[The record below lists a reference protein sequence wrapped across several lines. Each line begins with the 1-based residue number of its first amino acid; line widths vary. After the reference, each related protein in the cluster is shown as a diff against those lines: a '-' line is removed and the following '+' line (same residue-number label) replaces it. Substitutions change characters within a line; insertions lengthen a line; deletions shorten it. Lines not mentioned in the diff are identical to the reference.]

1 MSNRQMSAKGDAAA
15 QKDHLSGIIRTGFLL
30 TVVFTA
36 LAHGTVEPWS
46 VFVYESI
53 TLLVLLVWATKIILD
68 KRFEI
73 NVPKIAL
80 PIVALLAIGL
90 AQSVAVTNSEGRWLS
105 LSKNVEAT
113 RGAVTVL
120 AFLLISFLIAA
131 NFFQTRASLKGLA
144 NFLVIYGL
152 AMALFA
158 LVQHVSW
165 NGKFYWIRPNTISI
179 TPFGPFVN
187 HNHFAGYMEMLIP
200 VPIAMIVTRAA
211 RREMRLL
218 AGFAAVVMGIA
229 AITSLSRGGM
239 ISLAAELVFITFI
252 CLRLAR
258 TNKGSQTGAAQ
269 RGAAQRGAASARTPF
284 AASQVA
290 AVIVIAAVI
299 LAGVFWI
306 GADAVINRVTQG
318 QSTATQTETF
328 HSSRGWVW
336 RDTWTMIKA
345 NPLLGVGLGA
355 YGTAFSIYSESDGSL
370 RVPQAHND
378 YLQVV
383 ADCGIPGGLI
393 AVWFIVILFRAFRR
407 GLYSRDPMI
416 AALALASG
424 AGTFGLLVH
433 SVFDFNLQ
441 LPSNALLFLLLTAV
455 ASNVAALTSKESS
468 SGILPAVRREGR
480 KEVAA
485 SIARGVSS

>member
-1 MSNRQMSAKGDAAA
+1 MSDSRVSQKRDATDR
-15 QKDHLSGIIRTGFLL
+15 KDVLSSIIRALFIL
-30 TVVFTA
+30 TLVFTA
-36 LAHGTVEPWS
+36 MAHGAVEPWS
-46 VFVYESI
+46 VFVYESL
-53 TLLVLLVWATKIILD
+53 TLLLLIVWAAKNVLE

-73 NVPKIAL
+73 NIPMAAL
-80 PIVALLAIGL
+80 PVAALLAIGL
-90 AQSVAVTNSEGRWLS
+90 AQSLAVTNAAGRWVS

-120 AFLLISFLIAA
+120 AFLLVSFIIAA
-131 NFFQTRASLKGLA
+131 SFFRTRERLKGLA
-144 NFLVIYGL
+144 SFLVFYGM

-165 NGKFYWIRPNTISI
+165 NGKFYWVRPNTISI

-187 HNHFAGYMEMLIP
+187 HNHFAGYMEMLIA
-200 VPIAMIVTRAA
+200 VPIALIVTRAV
-211 RREMRLL
+211 RREMRLF

-229 AITSLSRGGM
+229 AVTSLSRGGM
-239 ISLAAELVFITFI
+239 ISLAAELLFITFI
-252 CLRLAR
+252 CIRLAR
-258 TNKGSQTGAAQ
+258 ASKASQ
-269 RGAAQRGAASARTPF
+269 RGARARAPF

-290 AVIVIAAVI
+290 AVIVIAGVI

-318 QSTATQTETF
+318 QSTPSQSETF

-355 YGTAFSIYSESDGSL
+355 YGTAFSIYSASDGSL

-383 ADCGIPGGLI
+383 ADCGIPGGVI
-393 AVWFIVILFRAFRR
+393 AVWFIVTLFRAFRR
-407 GLYSRDPMI
+407 GIYSRDPLM
-416 AALALASG
+416 AALALGSG
-424 AGTFGLLVH
+424 AGMFGLLVH

-455 ASNVAALTSKESS
+455 ASNVAAIAGKESS
-468 SGILPAVRREGR
+468 SEVLPAPRREGR
-480 KEVAA
+480 AEVAT

>member
-1 MSNRQMSAKGDAAA
+1 MSDSQTGAKSAAA
-15 QKDHLSGIIRTGFLL
+15 NGKDTLSRIIRAGLLL

-36 LAHGTVEPWS
+36 LAHGAVEPWS

-90 AQSVAVTNSEGRWLS
+90 AQSVALTDVEGRWLS

-120 AFLLISFLIAA
+120 AFLLVSFLMAA
-131 NFFQTRASLKGLA
+131 NFFQTRERLKGLA
-144 NFLVIYGL
+144 SFLVIYGL

-158 LVQHVSW
+158 LVQHISW
-165 NGKFYWIRPNTISI
+165 NGKFYWLRPNTVSA

-200 VPIAMIVTRAA
+200 VPIAMILTRAV
-211 RREMRLL
+211 RGEMRLL

-229 AITSLSRGGM
+229 AIASLSRGGM
-239 ISLAAELVFITFI
+239 ISLAAELVFITLI

-258 TNKGSQTGAAQ
+258 TNKASE
-269 RGAAQRGAASARTPF
+269 RGAARARTPF

-290 AVIVIAAVI
+290 AVVVIAAVI
-299 LAGVFWI
+299 LVGVFWI

-355 YGTAFSIYSESDGSL
+355 YGTAFSIYSASDGSL

-383 ADCGIPGGLI
+383 ADCGVPGGLI
-393 AVWFIVILFRAFRR
+393 ALWFIVTLFRAFRR
-407 GLYSRDPMI
+407 GVYSRDPMI
-416 AALALASG
+416 AALALGSG
-424 AGTFGLLVH
+424 AGAFGLLVH

-455 ASNVAALTSKESS
+455 ASNVAALASKESP

-480 KEVAA
+480 EEVAA